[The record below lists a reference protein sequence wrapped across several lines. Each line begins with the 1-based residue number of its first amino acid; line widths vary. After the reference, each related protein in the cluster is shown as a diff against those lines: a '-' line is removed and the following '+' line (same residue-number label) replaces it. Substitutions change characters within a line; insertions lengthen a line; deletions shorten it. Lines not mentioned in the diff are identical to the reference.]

1 VTRGILIAG
10 NESSLFSALGAEAAK
25 RVKSFAVAPIPHG
38 SGGRRAEDGPENAAE
53 IGGNAERKGNPERGK
68 AAESGDPAL
77 RLDWNPGSPVSG
89 RTLVLAAQSRLERI
103 DDALLVCVPPA
114 YRRPPE
120 ELAPAEIDLLIDYN
134 IKGWFFLVRE
144 LAGVFKKRARE
155 NAGAAGG
162 TLAMILKDL
171 GAGSRDDLPDLVGP
185 AIASAFK
192 SFAQDMLISTLNAPY
207 AVMGFS
213 SREPGDENAFA
224 AHIFKTMEDGRH
236 AGKWH
241 KYGRQGFFGR

>member
-25 RVKSFAVAPIPHG
+25 RVKSFAAAPIPHG
-38 SGGRRAEDGPENAAE
+38 SAGGRTEDGPRPENPA
-53 IGGNAERKGNPERGK
+53 GNVERGK
-68 AAESGDPAL
+68 APGRGGDPAHI
-77 RLDWNPGSPVSG
+77 LDWNPGSPVSG
-89 RTLVLAAQSRLERI
+89 RTLVLAAQSHLEHI

-120 ELAPAEIDLLIDYN
+120 ELAPAEIDRLIDYN

-155 NAGAAGG
+155 NMGAGGG

-171 GAGSRDDLPDLVGP
+171 GAGSRDDLPDLAGS

-192 SFAQDMLISTLNAPY
+192 SFAQDLLISTVNAPY
-207 AVMGFS
+207 TVMGFS
-213 SREPGDENAFA
+213 SREPGDETAFA
-224 AHIFKTMEDGRH
+224 AYIFKTMEDGRH